1 MTALYTTCTTRLHT
15 RPRPILANAHL
26 QQKLRT
32 QKVGT
37 SSGTMRNLKPV
48 DIVYL
53 WVDGS
58 DPVWRGKR
66 NAAFAEWKL
75 QNPNDLAAFG
85 NTAGRY
91 RDNDE
96 LLFNLRALEKFF
108 PDHGHV
114 YLVTDSQ
121 TPAWLQAS
129 DDLTVIDHRD
139 LFPPSTQ
146 WVYDSG
152 HIESYLHHIDGLSER
167 FFYMNDDVFF
177 GATVDVDWW
186 FGDRLKVFNEFGQ
199 VPNYEALQQDASA
212 LVNASLL
219 SRDWLSQR
227 YPQYQHDPRVYS
239 HSPRPM
245 LKSAMLELE
254 RIAAELFTQVRS
266 TAFRSWK
273 VPPIV
278 PDLVPRWMVHVGYA
292 DQSTLDPL
300 YISTGDDDVE
310 EQLTMLLR
318 KFGQLPFFCINDTC
332 DEASED
338 DIRLTRV
345 AQTLQ
350 QLLPKPSSF
359 EVV

>member
-1 MTALYTTCTTRLHT
+1 MQNPTDEKVASAAC
-15 RPRPILANAHL
+15 LA
-26 QQKLRT
+26 
-32 QKVGT
+32 
-37 SSGTMRNLKPV
+37 SV

-66 NAAFAEWKL
+66 NAAFNQWKQ
-75 QNPNDLAAFG
+75 QNPHDLAAFG

-108 PDHGHV
+108 PEHGHI
-114 YLVTDSQ
+114 YLVTDGQ
-121 TPAWLQAS
+121 TPAWLQPSAN
-129 DDLTVIDHRD
+129 LTIIDHRD
-139 LFPPSTQ
+139 LFPQSTPY
-146 WVYDSG
+146 VFDSG
-152 HIESYLHHIDGLSER
+152 HIESYLHHIVGLSER

-177 GATVDVDWW
+177 GAKVDVDWW
-186 FGDRLKVFNEFGQ
+186 FGDRLKVFSELGL
-199 VPNYEALQQDASA
+199 VPDYDAFQQEESA

-219 SRDWLSQR
+219 SRDWLSHR
-227 YPQYQHDPRVYS
+227 YPHYQHDPRVYS

-245 LKSAMLELE
+245 LKSVMVELE
-254 RIAAELFTQVRS
+254 RIAAEVFTQVRS

-300 YISTGDDDVE
+300 YINTGDE
-310 EQLTMLLR
+310 HAEAQLTTLLCE
-318 KFGQLPFFCINDTC
+318 FGQLPFFCINDTC
-332 DEASED
+332 DEALDD
-338 DIRLTRV
+338 DIRLTRI
-345 AQTLQ
+345 AKTLQ
-350 QLLPKPSSF
+350 QLLPEPSSF
-359 EVV
+359 EVAGLW

>member
-1 MTALYTTCTTRLHT
+1 MQNPDAE
-15 RPRPILANAHL
+15 
-26 QQKLRT
+26 
-32 QKVGT
+32 KVAQADKPT
-37 SSGTMRNLKPV
+37 PV

-58 DPVWRGKR
+58 DPVWRVKR
-66 NAAFAEWKL
+66 NAAFAQWNL
-75 QNPNDLAAFG
+75 QHPHDLAAFG

-114 YLVTDSQ
+114 YLVTDGQ
-121 TPAWLQAS
+121 TPAWLQPS
-129 DDLTVIDHRD
+129 QSLTVIDHRD
-139 LFPPSTQ
+139 LFPQSTR
-146 WVYDSG
+146 WVFDSG
-152 HIESYLHHIDGLSER
+152 HIESYLHHIEGLSER

-186 FGDRLKVFNEFGQ
+186 FGDRLKVFSEAGQ
-199 VPNYEALQQDASA
+199 VPEYDALQREESA

-219 SRDWLSQR
+219 SRDWLRQH
-227 YPQYQHDPRVYS
+227 YPHYQHDPRVYS

-245 LKSAMLELE
+245 LKSAMVELE

-266 TAFRSWK
+266 TSFRSWK

-300 YISTGDDDVE
+300 YISTGDE
-310 EQLTMLLR
+310 GAEQQLTTLLTE
-318 KFGQLPFFCINDTC
+318 FGQLPFFCINDTC
-332 DEASED
+332 DEATED
-338 DIRLTRV
+338 DIRLTRI

-350 QLLPKPSSF
+350 LLLPKPSSF
-359 EVV
+359 ELACPL

>member
-1 MTALYTTCTTRLHT
+1 MQNLNEPKKVALAHRST
-15 RPRPILANAHL
+15 PI
-26 QQKLRT
+26 
-32 QKVGT
+32 
-37 SSGTMRNLKPV
+37 

-66 NAAFAEWKL
+66 NAAFAEWNL
-75 QNPNDLAAFG
+75 QNPHDLAAFG

-121 TPAWLQAS
+121 APAWLQPS

-227 YPQYQHDPRVYS
+227 YPHYQHDPRVYS

-254 RIAAELFTQVRS
+254 RIAAELFAQVRS

-300 YISTGDDDVE
+300 YISTGDDQVE
-310 EQLTMLLR
+310 EQLSTLLR

-338 DIRLTRV
+338 DIRLTRI
-345 AQTLQ
+345 AQILQ
-350 QLLPKPSSF
+350 QLLPNPSSF

>member
-1 MTALYTTCTTRLHT
+1 MHT
-15 RPRPILANAHL
+15 LNH
-26 QQKLRT
+26 
-32 QKVGT
+32 QKVALAT
-37 SSGTMRNLKPV
+37 RSTPV

-58 DPVWRGKR
+58 DPVWRRKR
-66 NAAFAEWKL
+66 NAAFAKWNE
-75 QNPNDLAAFG
+75 QNPHDLAAFG

-108 PDHGHV
+108 PGHGHV
-114 YLVTDSQ
+114 YLVTDGQ
-121 TPAWLQAS
+121 TPDWLQPS
-129 DDLTVIDHRD
+129 EGLTVIDHRD
-139 LFPPSTQ
+139 LFPPGTQ
-146 WVYDSG
+146 CVFDSG
-152 HIESYLHHIDGLSER
+152 HIESYLHHIEGLSER

-177 GATVDVDWW
+177 GARVDVDWW
-186 FGDRLKVFNEFGQ
+186 FGDRLKVFSEFER
-199 VPNYEALQQDASA
+199 VPDYAALQQDETA

-219 SRDWLSQR
+219 SRDWLKQR
-227 YPQYQHDPRVYS
+227 YPHYQHDPRVYS

-245 LKSAMLELE
+245 LKSVMVELE

-278 PDLVPRWMVHVGYA
+278 PDFVPRWMVHVGYA

-300 YISTGDDDVE
+300 HISTGDERAE
-310 EQLTMLLR
+310 EQLTTLMA

-332 DEASED
+332 DEALED
-338 DIRLTRV
+338 DVRLTRI
-345 AQTLQ
+345 AETLQ
-350 QLLPKPSSF
+350 QLLPDPSSF
-359 EVV
+359 EIA

>member
-1 MTALYTTCTTRLHT
+1 MHPLNT
-15 RPRPILANAHL
+15 P
-26 QQKLRT
+26 
-32 QKVGT
+32 
-37 SSGTMRNLKPV
+37 NLPQARHSAPV

-66 NAAFAEWKL
+66 NAAFAAWSA
-75 QNPNDLAAFG
+75 QNPHDLAAFG

-91 RDNDE
+91 RDNNE

-108 PDHGHV
+108 PNHGHV
-114 YLVTDSQ
+114 YLVTDGQ
-121 TPAWLQAS
+121 MPAWLQPS
-129 DDLTVIDHRD
+129 DSLTVIDHRD
-139 LFPPSTQ
+139 LFPQGTPC
-146 WVYDSG
+146 VFDSG
-152 HIESYLHHIDGLSER
+152 HIESYLHHIAGLSER

-186 FGDRLKVFNEFGQ
+186 FGDRLKVFSEWGR
-199 VPNYEALQQDASA
+199 VPDYAELQQDASA

-219 SRDWLSQR
+219 SRDWLRQR
-227 YPQYQHDPRVYS
+227 YPHYQHDPRVYS

-245 LKSAMLELE
+245 LKRVMVELE

-273 VPPIV
+273 IPPIV

-292 DQSTLDPL
+292 DQRTLDPL
-300 YISTGDDDVE
+300 YISTGDDRAE
-310 EQLTMLLR
+310 EQLTSLLA

-332 DEASED
+332 DEALED
-338 DIRLTRV
+338 DVRLTRI
-345 AQTLQ
+345 AATLQ
-350 QLLPKPSSF
+350 QLLPDPSSF
-359 EVV
+359 EIA

>member
-1 MTALYTTCTTRLHT
+1 MR
-15 RPRPILANAHL
+15 ILKNESVEQLVHPA
-26 QQKLRT
+26 
-32 QKVGT
+32 
-37 SSGTMRNLKPV
+37 PV

-58 DPVWRGKR
+58 DPVWRTKR
-66 NAAFAEWKL
+66 NAAFSRWHL

-96 LLFNLRALEKFF
+96 LLFNLRALERFF

-114 YLVTDSQ
+114 YLVTDGQ
-121 TPAWLQAS
+121 TPAWLQPS
-129 DDLTVIDHRD
+129 DNLTVIDHRD
-139 LFPPSTQ
+139 LFPQDTQ
-146 WVYDSG
+146 CVFDSG
-152 HIESYLHHIDGLSER
+152 HIESYLHHIAGLSER

-186 FGDRLKVFNEFGQ
+186 FGDRLKVFSEFAR
-199 VPNYEALQQDASA
+199 VPDYHALQQEESA

-219 SRDWLSQR
+219 SRDWLSKH
-227 YPQYQHDPRVYS
+227 YPHYQHDPRVYS

-245 LKSAMLELE
+245 LKSAMVELE
-254 RIAAELFTQVRS
+254 RIAAELFAQVRS
-266 TAFRSWK
+266 TPFRSWK

-292 DQSTLDPL
+292 AQSALDPL
-300 YISTGDDDVE
+300 HISTGDDCAE
-310 EQLTMLLR
+310 AQLTTLLSE
-318 KFGQLPFFCINDTC
+318 FGQLPFFCINDTC
-332 DEASED
+332 DEAPDD
-338 DIRLTRV
+338 DIRLTRI

-359 EVV
+359 ELDCQL